1 MKFQVKR
8 VTGAQADMAKRIG
21 LVKITASSAEQ
32 LFDLG
37 VPLVI
42 VGNKVNDYHFF
53 GGFHL
58 AMRVDSE
65 RYLGEG
71 LTFKQMLNNWAY
83 YNENSETGKAAFFVR
98 SQYVASSDDVAA
110 EAKKRVHKSKTA
122 AKGKRRKS
130 SPSWETTKT
139 RRMQRRAAEHG
150 IALKPRE
157 ALHASIRAGSKYDDF
172 IAERASDYATRRD
185 AIAHGSN
192 FYGGAGSRYPS
203 VFDPRATDDVLQSAT
218 HEKFMKLP
226 RPALPNPPRRAKKAS
241 RKRR

>member
-8 VTGAQADMAKRIG
+8 VTGAQADMAKRLG

-37 VPLVI
+37 VPLII

-71 LTFKQMLNNWAY
+71 WTFKQMVGNWSQ
-83 YNENSETGKAAFFVR
+83 YNENNETGKAAFFVR
-98 SQYVASSDDVAA
+98 GQYVASSDDVEA
-110 EAKKRVHKSKTA
+110 EAKKRSHKSKSA

-172 IAERASDYATRRD
+172 IADRADTFRHRRLPHLAD
-185 AIAHGSN
+185 S
-192 FYGGAGSRYPS
+192 YGGAGSRYPS

-218 HEKFMKLP
+218 HEKFMRLP